1 MRSATNNSTGAWTV
15 EWHGRPP
22 GAPTLSCLA
31 CHVPK
36 IFVYQLPYAMKG
48 LLIDIR
54 SAINNSTGAWTVE
67 WHGRPPGAPTL
78 SCLACHVPKIF
89 VYQLPYAMKGL
100 LIDMRSAINN
110 STGAWT
116 VEWHGRPPGAPTLSC
131 LACHVPSTESEIFVY
146 RLPYAKKGLLIDMRS
161 AIKNS
166 TGARTVEW
174 HGRPPGAPTLSCL
187 ACHVPSTESVPPPS
201 SMGRPIPMH
210 LRLKGFL
217 HTPEAHHEA
226 DSLQFQQFYKPPKT
240 TDQVLVGKFATLVQT
255 TKDGVLLSCY

>member
-1 MRSATNNSTGAWTV
+1 
-15 EWHGRPP
+15 
-22 GAPTLSCLA
+22 
-31 CHVPK
+31 
-36 IFVYQLPYAMKG
+36 MKG

-78 SCLACHVPKIF
+78 SCLVPPEIR
-89 VYQLPYAMKGL
+89 GL
-100 LIDMRSAINN
+100 LIDMRSATNN

-131 LACHVPSTESEIFVY
+131 LACHIFVY

-187 ACHVPSTESVPPPS
+187 ACHVPSTESVPEIFVYRLPYAKKGLLIDMRS
-201 SMGRPIPMH
+201 AIKNSTGARTVEWHGRPP
-210 LRLKGFL
+210 GAP
-217 HTPEAHHEA
+217 T
-226 DSLQFQQFYKPPKT
+226 
-240 TDQVLVGKFATLVQT
+240 
-255 TKDGVLLSCY
+255 LSCLVCLVPRTE